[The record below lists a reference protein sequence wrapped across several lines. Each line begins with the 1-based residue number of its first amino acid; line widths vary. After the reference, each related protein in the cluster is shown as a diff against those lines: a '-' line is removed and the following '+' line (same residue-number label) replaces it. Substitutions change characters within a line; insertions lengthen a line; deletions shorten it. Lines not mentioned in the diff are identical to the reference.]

1 MKVKKVD
8 NKSAPITTAHKISTS
23 TSNTKSSSKPNNDSA
38 IKIYQTFVRKFGTR
52 K

>member
-1 MKVKKVD
+1 MKVKKAD

-23 TSNTKSSSKPNNDSA
+23 TSNTKSSA

>member
-1 MKVKKVD
+1 MKVKKAD
-8 NKSAPITTAHKISTS
+8 NKSALITTAHKISTS